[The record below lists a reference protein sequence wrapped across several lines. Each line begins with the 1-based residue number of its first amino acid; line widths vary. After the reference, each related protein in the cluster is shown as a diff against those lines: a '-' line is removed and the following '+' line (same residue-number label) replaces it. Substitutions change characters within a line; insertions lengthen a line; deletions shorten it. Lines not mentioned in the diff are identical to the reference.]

1 VIRDRK
7 AELRKD
13 EEAVAR
19 ARARARVLPVWRS
32 RNLVTADRPPKPI
45 VLEGALARAALEA
58 GDHPVFL
65 GVDAEDHPVFAV
77 DLSPMTDPTGALGLE
92 GRFQDLRMAGAFMP
106 PADFQPLAYARGVAR
121 WNRKTRHCAVC
132 GGALRTVD
140 AGFAKVCAEC
150 ETRTFPRTDPAVMV
164 LVIREERA
172 LLARQHGF
180 PKGMYSALAGFVEP
194 GESLEECAHR
204 EVGEEIGLSIR
215 ALRYHDSQG
224 WPFPRSLMIGY
235 LAEAGPGEV
244 VLEEEELEEA
254 RWFTRGELR
263 SPKGFF
269 YPPPMSLAHHLVQT
283 WLDAA

>member
-1 VIRDRK
+1 VIADRR

-13 EEAVAR
+13 AEALAR
-19 ARARARVLPVWRS
+19 ARATARVLPVWRS
-32 RNLVTADRPPKPI
+32 KNLVTGDRPPKPI
-45 VLEGALARAALEA
+45 VLEGALAQAALAA

-65 GVDAEDHPVFAV
+65 GVDADESPVFAV
-77 DLSPMTDPTGALGLE
+77 DLSSLDDPTTTLGFA
-92 GRFQDLRMAGAFMP
+92 GRFQDLRLAGAFMAP
-106 PADFQPLAYARGVAR
+106 LDFHPLAYARGIAR
-121 WNRKTRHCAVC
+121 WNRKTKHCAMC
-132 GGALRTVD
+132 GGGLRTED
-140 AGFAKVCAEC
+140 AGFAKVCGAC
-150 ETRTFPRTDPAVMV
+150 EARTFPRTDPAVMV
-164 LVIREERA
+164 LVTREEHA

-194 GESLEECAHR
+194 GESLEECVHR
-204 EVGEEIGLSIR
+204 EVGEEIGLPVRS
-215 ALRYHDSQG
+215 LRYHDSQG

-254 RWFTRGELR
+254 RWFTKDELR

-283 WLDAA
+283 WLER